1 MDDYIQVTEVRMF
14 FWRINIVKDK
24 LQKPLQVL
32 QQQTICFEDILQ
44 RLFIQMELKRIP
56 ALQ

>member
-1 MDDYIQVTEVRMF
+1 MF
-14 FWRINIVKDK
+14 FSRIDKVKDK